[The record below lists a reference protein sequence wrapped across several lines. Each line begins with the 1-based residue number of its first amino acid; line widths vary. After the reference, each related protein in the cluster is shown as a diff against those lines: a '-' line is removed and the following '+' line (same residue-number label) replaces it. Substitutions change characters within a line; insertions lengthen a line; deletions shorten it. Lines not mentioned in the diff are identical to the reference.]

1 MKEQD
6 LREKFSNLDSVII
19 SDCGNRQMCIPNG
32 KMTENTI
39 NQCVQI
45 AKDYAEKEAI
55 EFAEWMHEKAG
66 YAGNGHYAVIGN
78 TGYHTITKLY
88 QLFKNRENER

>member
-6 LREKFSNLDSVII
+6 LRDKFSNLDSVII

-39 NQCVQI
+39 NQCIQI
-45 AKDYAEKEAI
+45 AKDYAEQKAI
-55 EFAEWMHEKAG
+55 EFAQWIHENTV
-66 YAGNGHYAVIGN
+66 YSGNGEYSVLN
-78 TGYHTITKLY
+78 VKDYKTLTECY

>member
-6 LREKFSNLDSVII
+6 LRDKFEDVE
-19 SDCGNRQMCIPNG
+19 
-32 KMTENTI
+32 KMTFHNHLTVKTST